1 MNPNKSSQ
9 TGREG
14 LASEVSPR
22 HTSMAAWTISGL
34 MVARLAKEHID
45 PDSERSVGSTSAR
58 SDSDSE
64 PAAEPSRRLYDGP
77 LGTVT
82 GGDEDAARPTVVDG
96 QVIEPL
102 KSVIEPMP
110 PNADRTY
117 RAHSPS
123 PTTILEKLGAMY
135 EEMLA
140 GDNTTPL
147 SQTGKTEGNF
157 LASNEWSVSG
167 VGFDAG
173 ERIF

>member
-1 MNPNKSSQ
+1 M
-9 TGREG
+9 
-14 LASEVSPR
+14 
-22 HTSMAAWTISGL
+22 

-64 PAAEPSRRLYDGP
+64 PAAEPSRRLYDEP

-82 GGDEDAARPTVVDG
+82 GGDEDAARPTVVEG

-102 KSVIEPMP
+102 ESVIEPMP

-173 ERIF
+173 ERRF